1 MNVDYVKALP
11 PISRFWYW
19 IKERHQIH
27 LKRKAGKPK
36 PWTDDKVLQTKFF
49 TNPYRENDKVTVWF
63 RENIREPLRNDPRV
77 LFATVA
83 FRWFN
88 LPQTAVWLM
97 DDTLASNPNPESHWE
112 YAGNLLTNW
121 CPKEAM
127 DRLGYHRERKAQ
139 IFTGAYMINSPGGEK
154 KLEAIIRRVN
164 NVWEKRDELLSDIV
178 SGPTSLEWAHGCLT
192 DFDGMGGFMAYEVVC
207 DLRHTYLLE
216 HATDKTTW
224 CNPGP
229 GAVRGL
235 YRILGREF
243 EKGNNSTSP
252 PVPADFLAQCARLL
266 SLSQKMLPHMPAF
279 EMREIE
285 HSLCEWDKYERVL
298 WGDGKSKR
306 TFKGV

>member
-1 MNVDYVKALP
+1 MLVEYVKAIP
-11 PISRFWYW
+11 PISRFFYW

-27 LKRKAGKPK
+27 LKRKVGKPK
-36 PWTDDKVLQTKFF
+36 PWTDDKVIQTNFF

-88 LPQTAVWLM
+88 LPETADVLM
-97 DDTLASNPNPESHWE
+97 ASGHHTD
-112 YAGNLLTNW
+112 YAWRSANLLRNW
-121 CPKEAM
+121 DANEALK
-127 DRLGYHRERKAQ
+127 RLRHQRDLKQQ

-164 NVWEKRDELLSDIV
+164 KVWERRDELLSDLV
-178 SGPTSLEWAHGCLT
+178 SGPTALEWAHGCLT

-252 PVPADFLAQCARLL
+252 PVPTDFLTQCARLL
-266 SLSQKMLPHMPAF
+266 ALSQKMLPHMPAF